1 MKNFLG
7 VLETAEKSVRHK
19 TQTITQNNRERMKI
33 PVVLF
38 LVGVLVGALACYG
51 YLLSI
56 NQPSNREKAYNY
68 LVNSY
73 NSTLGLCFDYPGSN
87 TYWVSHD
94 NVLASY
100 VLQHWNAVIADN
112 MTTTI
117 IRIMQEYDLSA
128 AEVGLPLDW
137 KMEALMGYD
146 VNFSRNTEQPFLNN
160 SYYGSVLRTE
170 RTNITSYLNFTN
182 YADTLCYASLVEWRR
197 QNYPEAYNYYNE
209 AKAMWDG
216 NGFRDDAFHNVTG
229 VYATFKLGLF
239 YLTSRT
245 ESKDFDFKQDLI
257 ERVLQN
263 QDNDTGGFFTDYYSN
278 GSHPLGSTTNTETT
292 SIILL
297 ADV

>member
-1 MKNFLG
+1 
-7 VLETAEKSVRHK
+7 
-19 TQTITQNNRERMKI
+19 
-33 PVVLF
+33 
-38 LVGVLVGALACYG
+38 
-51 YLLSI
+51 
-56 NQPSNREKAYNY
+56 
-68 LVNSY
+68 
-73 NSTLGLCFDYPGSN
+73 
-87 TYWVSHD
+87 
-94 NVLASY
+94 
-100 VLQHWNAVIADN
+100 